1 MAIVTEYDLESETWT
16 HTPPP
21 PARQTFRQA
30 VAQVAAQA
38 KAKLPAAVN
47 GRVESAVKLVLAHD
61 VTPQADGTIEVGS
74 TSDPLK
80 IYRLQGTT
88 CECQGFM
95 YGKAPEGWCAHRIA
109 AGIDKRV
116 RELLPTPA
124 AEPLAPAAV
133 DTATPAEPVA
143 ALPEAP
149 ASVNVHLTIAGRQVQ
164 LTLRGPDE

>member
-95 YGKAPEGWCAHRIA
+95 YGKAPEGWCAHR
-109 AGIDKRV
+109 V
-116 RELLPTPA
+116 CRE
-124 AEPLAPAAV
+124 
-133 DTATPAEPVA
+133 TARR
-143 ALPEAP
+143 
-149 ASVNVHLTIAGRQVQ
+149 NVEI
-164 LTLRGPDE
+164 P